1 MITTLRQSLSARKVL
16 VPLLVTLIFTFVM
29 SATAFAQT
37 NLDTGSYMIGYYT
50 GANAGY
56 PDAQMHVLN
65 PGSNGGY
72 GNANEGTGSIPQGG
86 DLCANIYI
94 FTSDEQMIA
103 CCSCKVSPNGMQ
115 GFSLAL
121 DLIYNPLTIGVPH
134 AGAIKVVAS
143 AGGGTSGGLA
153 TPPSGPAAAAIMPPS
168 GLACDAG
175 SYYTTTTGPS
185 SLQLQTWITHV
196 RPLGAAFGAPYV
208 VTETPFS
215 GVTLVVSEYQKLV
228 QKCFAIEAS
237 AGVGGVGSGAGVC
250 KCDPA
255 LTT

>member
-1 MITTLRQSLSARKVL
+1 
-16 VPLLVTLIFTFVM
+16 
-29 SATAFAQT
+29 
-37 NLDTGSYMIGYYT
+37 
-50 GANAGY
+50 
-56 PDAQMHVLN
+56 MHILN

-72 GNANEGTGSIPQGG
+72 GNANEAPAAIPQGG
-86 DLCANIYI
+86 DLCANIYV

-103 CCSCKVSPNGMQ
+103 CCSCKVSPNGML
-115 GFSLAL
+115 GFNL
-121 DLIYNPLTIGVPH
+121 DTKIIPNPLTGIVPH

-143 AGGGTSGGLA
+143 PGGGAQGALT
-153 TPPSGPAAAAIMPPS
+153 TPPSGPAAAVTGTS